1 MFLCER
7 LAVTLKLSFF
17 SWFYRHFSQKKIFRQ
32 KMSQF
37 LRFSSFFGMYSMDNN
52 QRKRA
57 HIMNF
62 NYNDTNSWSYRKLT
76 ITEEWQIYRCN
87 KTNSGGTVRR
97 RDRAWDLPSKLSLRE
112 ASPRSWRERRARAAG
127 EPASVLSNAKTRV
140 CLAGRRPPARAMLVS
155 YKTIGFDLN
164 SSEMLFKLF
173 LISGHSEVRRS

>member
-1 MFLCER
+1 MR
-7 LAVTLKLSFF
+7 LGCAYVLTVLGK
-17 SWFYRHFSQKKIFRQ
+17 
-32 KMSQF
+32 
-37 LRFSSFFGMYSMDNN
+37 
-52 QRKRA
+52 
-57 HIMNF
+57 
-62 NYNDTNSWSYRKLT
+62 NSLLY
-76 ITEEWQIYRCN
+76 N